1 MTEVSS
7 SQAIEARPIR
17 IQEMP
22 AVQARMLLHDQ
33 SFLDPNKATEAP
45 LLATGNVDTLAHRNY
60 TLFEAASMRE
70 RKASQSTTPFAE
82 KYQKWSD
89 SVVTCFNAEANQQR
103 MNVLKPLLRITN
115 TTVSAADVQQL
126 YDRYLDV
133 GSPSSGVKAFV
144 SDVIARYETGGRYD
158 TVAIARDRDSIKW
171 AAQLFGSTSSEMI
184 DQLITAEMQLLA
196 NPTEYL
202 QKLNTTR
209 NTVTAPEKKLMG
221 FIYDKQVDELV
232 HQADKK
238 KFPVEE
244 YEEQI
249 KRTILDP
256 DTDKIIISAGTGA
269 GKTTKIPQYI
279 AKILKPGEK
288 VAVTQP
294 RRLPTENLA
303 TTVAKQMGVTLGKE
317 VGYSHGK
324 GRMAEKDTKV
334 LFTVEKSLLI
344 KLSRDKYL
352 TEYNYVMVDEWH
364 ERHKDTD
371 MLVSLLQRA
380 QALRKRDGL
389 PPLKIIIT
397 SATMDR
403 ENLEHQLGSNTK
415 SFEIPGKAYDIKDKF
430 EKKGSPPLTRELV
443 PERAARA
450 ALDMVRTRPADRNIV
465 IFLPGEGLIADTE
478 EAIRKLG
485 LPPDVIISRLS
496 GSMTREE
503 QNKTIDV
510 SDGKKHIIISTPV
523 LETSLTVERVDVIS
537 SGFVNL
543 PQVDP
548 KTGLYFLPE
557 ILHSKKGLQ
566 QQRGRTG
573 RESDG
578 EWRFLGTEDEYK
590 ALEDHHPAEILRS
603 DISDEILL
611 LKKMKL
617 ELNDIDLVDKKQLLS
632 ENISRAHR
640 RLKDLGAL
648 DEHDDITPIGEK
660 MVDIP
665 LDIHYSRM
673 LVEAGER
680 GCVRDATTIAAVCT
694 QTDLYLR
701 GDLEEKKNRIEA
713 QAEFAVAGSDFISRL
728 RMFKAFEQV
737 GRSELDEVKREK
749 MREKWALEHH
759 LSYRTLQRIE
769 VARADLLDRLDT
781 SGDTGTTDE
790 DTLGRCIYEGF
801 KDNFLT
807 RLPKSAVPAVAAA
820 NLPNIY
826 ELNGE
831 LGVTNAVIDK
841 DSTVDATTAT
851 SMYVV
856 TAGNYPRQR
865 LDPDGKRRYIFMQMN
880 QSVKGE
886 WIRNP

>member
-33 SFLDPNKATEAP
+33 SFLDPNKAAEAP
-45 LLATGNVDTLAHRNY
+45 LLVTGNVDTFAHRNY
-60 TLFEAASMRE
+60 TIFETASIRE
-70 RKASQSTTPFAE
+70 RKASQTTTPFAE

-89 SVVTCFNAEANQQR
+89 SVVTCFNAEANQER

-115 TTVSAADVQQL
+115 ATVSAADVQQL
-126 YDRYLDV
+126 YDRYLDA

-158 TVAIARDRDSIKW
+158 TAAIARDRDSIKW

-209 NTVTAPEKKLMG
+209 NTVTAPEKKLME
-221 FIYDKQVDELV
+221 FIYNKKAAEVVQAENNEEL
-232 HQADKK
+232 
-238 KFPVEE
+238 PVEKYKKE
-244 YEEQI
+244 IQALI
-249 KRTILDP
+249 QDP
-256 DTDKIIISAGTGA
+256 NTDKIIISAGTGA

-279 AKILKPGEK
+279 AAILKPGEK
-288 VAVTQP
+288 VAITQP
-294 RRLPTENLA
+294 RRLPTESLA
-303 TTVAKQMGVTLGKE
+303 KRVSEEMGVTLGKE
-317 VGYSHGK
+317 VGYAHGK
-324 GRMAEKDTKV
+324 GRKV
-334 LFTVEKSLLI
+334 SRETRALFTVEKSLLI
-344 KLSRDKYL
+344 KLSKDPYL
-352 TEYNYVMVDEWH
+352 SEYNYVMVDEWH

-371 MLVSLLQRA
+371 MLVALLQKA
-380 QALRKRDGL
+380 QALRKRDGR
-389 PPLKIIIT
+389 PPLKLIIT

-403 ENLEHQLGSNTK
+403 ENLEHQLGAGAK
-415 SFEIPGKAYDIKDKF
+415 SLEIEGKAYDIKERF
-430 EKKGSPPLTRELV
+430 EKRGSPPLTRELV

-450 ALDMVRTRPADRNIV
+450 ALDMVRTRPADRNII
-465 IFLPGEGLIADTE
+465 IFLPGEGLISSTYDE
-478 EAIRKLG
+478 IMKLG
-485 LPPDVIISRLS
+485 LPPDVVVNTLS

-503 QNKTIDV
+503 QEKAIDV

-523 LETSLTVERVDVIS
+523 AETSLTIKRVDVIS
-537 SGFVNL
+537 SGFVNV
-543 PQVDP
+543 PRVDP

-590 ALEDHHPAEILRS
+590 ALEDHHDAEILRS

-617 ELNDIDLVDKKQLLS
+617 ELSDIDLVDQDKLLP

-648 DEHDDITPIGEK
+648 DEHDQITSIGEK

-673 LVEAGER
+673 LVEAEKR

-701 GDLEEKKNRIEA
+701 GDQEEKKNRIEA
-713 QAEFAVAGSDFISRL
+713 QTEFAVAGSDFISRL
-728 RMFKAFEQV
+728 RMFKAFEKV
-737 GRSELDEVKREK
+737 GKGESDAKKREDLRK
-749 MREKWALEHH
+749 KWALEHH
-759 LSYRTLQRIE
+759 LSYTTLQRIE
-769 VARADLLDRLDT
+769 VARADLLDRLDI
-781 SGDTGTTDE
+781 SGDVAATDE
-790 DTLGRCIYEGF
+790 DSLGHCIYEGF
-801 KDNFLT
+801 KDNLL
-807 RLPKSAVPAVAAA
+807 RKLPKSAVPAVAAA
-820 NLPNIY
+820 NIPDTY

-831 LGVTNAVIDK
+831 LGVTNAVIDR
-841 DSTVDATTAT
+841 DSTVNATA
-851 SMYVV
+851 SIYVV

-880 QSVKGE
+880 QIVKDE
-886 WIRNP
+886 WLRNP